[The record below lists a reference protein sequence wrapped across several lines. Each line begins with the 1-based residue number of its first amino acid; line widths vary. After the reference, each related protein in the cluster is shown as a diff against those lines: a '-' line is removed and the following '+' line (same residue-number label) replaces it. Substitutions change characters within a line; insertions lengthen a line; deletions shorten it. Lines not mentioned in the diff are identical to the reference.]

1 MDGDILMEGFDKIN
15 KFYVS
20 ATGEQLSQKTNIS
33 YYRHDDT
40 VSMPISPPIRG
51 GDTKFHESFVEAIKS
66 LTFTYYD
73 TENEGSTFRL
83 QHDEKTNTFSVKQNG
98 QIFELSAKNK
108 ERA

>member
-1 MDGDILMEGFDKIN
+1 MEGFDKIN

-20 ATGEQLSQKTNIS
+20 ATGEQLSQ
-33 YYRHDDT
+33 
-40 VSMPISPPIRG
+40 
-51 GDTKFHESFVEAIKS
+51 KS